1 MMSTAPTEAEFSR
14 IVDIAGLAEDEVR
27 HEIAANER
35 EREALARR
43 FGLLALDRLTAT
55 VRLKRVRGGSVRLNA
70 DFEADVVQSC
80 VVTLEPVP
88 AHITENFSVTFSA
101 EAAHEPGDELDLS
114 PMAEDL
120 TEPLF
125 GGVIDIGETVAQYLA
140 LALDPYPRAPGV
152 RFEPATYAGPEH
164 KALEESPFSA
174 LASLRK
180 RGQD

>member
-27 HEIAANER
+27 RDITANER

-43 FGLLALDRLTAT
+43 FGLIALDRLTAT
-55 VRLKRVRGGSVRLNA
+55 VRLVRVRGGAVRVNA
-70 DFEADVVQSC
+70 DFEADVVQCC
-80 VVTLEPVP
+80 VVTLAPVP
-88 AHITENFSVTFSA
+88 AHVTESLSVAFSPK
-101 EAAHEPGDELDLS
+101 AAHEPAEDIDLS
-114 PMAEDL
+114 PMAEEVP
-120 TEPLF
+120 EPLV
-125 GGVIDIGETVAQYLA
+125 GGAIDVGETVAQYLA

-152 RFEPATYAGPEH
+152 RFEPVIYAGPEH
-164 KALEESPFSA
+164 KVLENSPFSA